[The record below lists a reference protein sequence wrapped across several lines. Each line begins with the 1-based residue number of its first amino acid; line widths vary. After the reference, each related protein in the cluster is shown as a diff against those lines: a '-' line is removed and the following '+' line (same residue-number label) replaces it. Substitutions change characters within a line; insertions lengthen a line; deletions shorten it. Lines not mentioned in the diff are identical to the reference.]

1 MRKAIVAILGLPVL
15 GALYL
20 GPLARRQAVARTA
33 LALLAVALLSLAAL
47 NATTPPATAYLTPTI
62 DPGAA
67 VRLAAPLVTDFRVRR
82 AVGFDF
88 ATPMDEASVA
98 ADLTV
103 DPATPVTLRWSSDG
117 RHLDVGPRPAWAPS
131 QLYAIRIGAAAQ
143 DRAGRALGG
152 QMSATFL
159 TRGRPVA
166 TLSIIGG
173 GGSSATPSSGLDIAF
188 SEPVDQDTVRRAF
201 SVTPNAAGR
210 IVSIVS
216 GPASTS
222 GLQHFQWLPAQPLEA
237 GAAYTFEL
245 GPAVTDVDGVSM
257 AAPVVLATS
266 TMRRPAVVRDRPAGG
281 QTDVPRDQVISVRF
295 SAAMEPAAT
304 QAAFHVSGLDPKA
317 GTFAWYEGDTV
328 MAWTPR
334 ALLAYGTHYT
344 VTLDGEAMSA
354 AGVTMGATPSAGAQ
368 SFTFSTVAAPKPV
381 AKVAAAAPKPKPVSR
396 PSVKPTSS
404 APLYAVELYYLN
416 LLNCTHTG
424 GWVHSDGSCTGRG
437 SNGLAPL
444 RLSSGISNCATR
456 PWARYLAVNGL
467 LEHYGGSP
475 YTGPGDRIRAC
486 GYTNGT
492 WGENLG
498 QWSGNAYTG
507 AIQVVLFF
515 QGEKATNGGHWRN
528 LMSASFH
535 SVGVGLWS
543 SGGRV
548 VYNSDFYGG

>member
-1 MRKAIVAILGLPVL
+1 MRKAIAAILGLPVL
-15 GALYL
+15 AALYL
-20 GPLARRQAVARTA
+20 GPLARRQPVARTA
-33 LALLAVALLSLAAL
+33 LALLAVALLSLAAV
-47 NATTPPATAYLTPTI
+47 NAKTSPATAYLTPTI
-62 DPGAA
+62 DPGAT
-67 VRLAAPLVTDFRVRR
+67 VRLSAPLVTDFRARR

-98 ADLTV
+98 AELTV
-103 DPATPVTLRWSSDG
+103 DPATAVTLHWSSDG
-117 RHLDVGPRPAWAPS
+117 RHLDVGPRAAWAPS
-131 QLYAIRIGAAAQ
+131 QLYAIRIAATAQ
-143 DRAGRALGG
+143 DRAGTALGD
-152 QMSATFL
+152 QVSATFL
-159 TRGRPVA
+159 TRGRPTA
-166 TLSIIGG
+166 TLSIIGA
-173 GGSSATPSSGLDIAF
+173 GGSSATPTSGLDIAF

-201 SVTPNAAGR
+201 SVTPSVPGR
-210 IVSIVS
+210 IVSVAS
-216 GPASTS
+216 GATPTS
-222 GLQHFQWLPAQPLEA
+222 GLQHFQWLPAEPLEA

-245 GPAVTDVDGVSM
+245 GPAVTDADGVSM

-266 TMRRPAVVRDRPAGG
+266 TLGRPAVARVRPTDG
-281 QTDVPRDQVISVRF
+281 QTAVPRDQVISVRF
-295 SAAMEPAAT
+295 SAAMEHAAT
-304 QAAFHVSGLDPKA
+304 QAAFHVSGLDTKA

-328 MAWTPR
+328 VAWTPR
-334 ALLAYGTHYT
+334 SPLAYGTHYR
-344 VTLDGEAMSA
+344 VTLDGSAMSA
-354 AGVTMGATPSAGAQ
+354 AGVTMGPTAAAGAR
-368 SFTFSTVAAPKPV
+368 SFTFSTVG
-381 AKVAAAAPKPKPVSR
+381 KPKPVVKVVAAAPTPKPVTR

-437 SNGLAPL
+437 SNGLAAL

-475 YTGPGDRIRAC
+475 YTGPGDRLRAC

-498 QWSGNAYTG
+498 QWSGNAYQG

-528 LMSASFH
+528 LMSSSFH
-535 SVGVGLWS
+535 SVGIGLWS